1 MKKIAIIGAGISG
14 LYLAN
19 LLETNSDFI
28 YKIYEKRSNLDLDD
42 GYGIQ
47 LSVNGVRLLN
57 KIGFKNLNAFD
68 LSYPKKVNFFDAKN
82 KKKITDINITQFN
95 DETSRYTTLK
105 RSTLIKFLMNNLSDQ
120 TINYDTELEKVNY
133 GEQFIID
140 FSNNSKETFDYII
153 ISDGVFSKT
162 KSIINK
168 KETKPKYFNGVALR
182 GNLKNYDNPDISIF
196 MGSNLHYVIYPV
208 NQNKEYNFISVIHK
222 KLTDLQLSDQKF
234 LASEDFKSSI
244 FNTLKQKISIDVH
257 QNLENINVFPIFV
270 SEKTEKINQK
280 NIFFIGD
287 ALFSFPPS
295 FAQGASQSIETS
307 HDLFEYLKNNEDML
321 YKDRIN
327 KIHSVN
333 LRSKLNHFAF
343 HLKNPLI
350 KFLRN
355 IILKYLTKNDKFLDI
370 YLGKIYKN

>member
-28 YKIYEKRSNLDLDD
+28 YKIYERRSNLDLDD

-57 KIGFKNLNAFD
+57 KIGFKNLNASD

-105 RSTLIKFLMNNLSDQ
+105 RSTLIKFLMSNLSDQ
-120 TINYDTELEKVNY
+120 TINYDTELEKVSY

-182 GNLKNYDNPDISIF
+182 GNLKNYDNTDISIF
-196 MGSNLHYVIYPV
+196 MGSDLHYVIYPV

-244 FNTLKQKISIDVH
+244 FNTLKQKTSIDVY

-307 HDLFEYLKNNEDML
+307 HDLFKYLKNNEDIL

>member
-182 GNLKNYDNPDISIF
+182 GNLKNYDNTDISIF
-196 MGSNLHYVIYPV
+196 MGSDLHYVIYPV

-222 KLTDLQLSDQKF
+222 KLTDLQLSDQEF
-234 LASEDFKSSI
+234 LASEDFKSSL
-244 FNTLKQKISIDVH
+244 FNTLKQKTSIDVY

-355 IILKYLTKNDKFLDI
+355 IILKYLTKNNKFLDI

>member
-1 MKKIAIIGAGISG
+1 M
-14 LYLAN
+14 
-19 LLETNSDFI
+19 
-28 YKIYEKRSNLDLDD
+28 
-42 GYGIQ
+42 
-47 LSVNGVRLLN
+47 
-57 KIGFKNLNAFD
+57 
-68 LSYPKKVNFFDAKN
+68 
-82 KKKITDINITQFN
+82 
-95 DETSRYTTLK
+95 
-105 RSTLIKFLMNNLSDQ
+105 
-120 TINYDTELEKVNY
+120 
-133 GEQFIID
+133 
-140 FSNNSKETFDYII
+140 
-153 ISDGVFSKT
+153 
-162 KSIINK
+162 
-168 KETKPKYFNGVALR
+168 
-182 GNLKNYDNPDISIF
+182 
-196 MGSNLHYVIYPV
+196 
-208 NQNKEYNFISVIHK
+208 
-222 KLTDLQLSDQKF
+222 
-234 LASEDFKSSI
+234 ASEDFKSSI
-244 FNTLKQKISIDVH
+244 FNTLKQKASIDVY

>member
-1 MKKIAIIGAGISG
+1 MIIADGI
-14 LYLAN
+14 
-19 LLETNSDFI
+19 
-28 YKIYEKRSNLDLDD
+28 
-42 GYGIQ
+42 
-47 LSVNGVRLLN
+47 
-57 KIGFKNLNAFD
+57 
-68 LSYPKKVNFFDAKN
+68 
-82 KKKITDINITQFN
+82 
-95 DETSRYTTLK
+95 
-105 RSTLIKFLMNNLSDQ
+105 
-120 TINYDTELEKVNY
+120 
-133 GEQFIID
+133 
-140 FSNNSKETFDYII
+140 
-153 ISDGVFSKT
+153 FSKT
-162 KSIINK
+162 KSFILNESIC
-168 KETKPKYFNGVALR
+168 PKYNFNVALR
-182 GNLKNYDNPDISIF
+182 GKLNGDFGQDISIF
-196 MGSNLHYVIYPV
+196 MGSDLHYVIYPV

-244 FNTLKQKISIDVH
+244 FNTLKQKTSIDVY